1 MTLREYTARE
11 NMRELALTG
20 ECGGLARAFIA
31 KEAKV
36 LKLER
41 LMPLQGKIYSWPRN
55 R

>member
-20 ECGGLARAFIA
+20 ECGELTWAFIA

-41 LMPLQGKIYSWPRN
+41 LMPRQGRKYPWPRN